1 MSAHVETAGVP
12 LSRTGP
18 VTIGLGAGVWFYF
31 ASLTMANALGDPS
44 GLLSLPLQ
52 FTLKDRLGLSPHGLA
67 LFEVITFIPVY
78 FGFAFGFLRD
88 RWRPFGLGDRGY
100 FLIGGPIAIA
110 CYLWLATSELTYLP
124 LLGAVVLA
132 MAAYQLFDVASDALL
147 TVVAQRHQM
156 TGRLSAIVE
165 GSEAVPGILA
175 MLAGA
180 VMVAQSSLLLP
191 LLIAAACSAVMMV
204 HAVWYP
210 RDAVAAEAAPQRE
223 SPRAAIVRL
232 WQHRPLRAAVLVA
245 AVWNLS
251 LAWGTPYLF
260 FLTDELHLS
269 SGVVGLARAAGL
281 ACAIVVAPLYG
292 VLCRRV
298 SLRHMLRAAVV
309 ASLAPGFLYLL
320 VVDAPDVVI
329 VSVLVGLPTAFGHI
343 ALFDLLR
350 RACPRDLEGT
360 AITLSYSA
368 LALAAGAG
376 DVLGAWMYAH
386 AGFATALV
394 ADALA
399 NAAVL
404 PLLTTLP
411 VGLIER
417 CDGDVESDA
426 DSDRDADAVSEMS

>member
-1 MSAHVETAGVP
+1 MAARVETAGAP

-18 VTIGLGAGVWFYF
+18 VTHGLGAGVWIYF
-31 ASLTMANALGDPS
+31 ATLTMANAIGDPS

-52 FTLKDRLGLSPHGLA
+52 FTLKDRLGLSPQSLA
-67 LFEVITFIPVY
+67 LFEAITFIPVY
-78 FGFAFGFLRD
+78 VGFAFGFLRD

-100 FLIGGPIAIA
+100 FLIGGPIAVA
-110 CYLWLATSELTYLP
+110 CYLWLASSELTYLP
-124 LLGAVVLA
+124 LLGAIFLA

-147 TVVAQRHQM
+147 TVVARRYQM

-165 GSEAVPGILA
+165 GTEAVPGIVA
-175 MLAGA
+175 VIAGA
-180 VMVAQSSLLLP
+180 AMVSQGSLRLPLMIAAFCSLVMVA
-191 LLIAAACSAVMMV
+191 
-204 HAVWYP
+204 HAISYP
-210 RDAVAAEAAPQRE
+210 RDAVAEERRE
-223 SPRAAIVRL
+223 RHESAGAAIVRL
-232 WQHRPLRAAVLVA
+232 WNHRPLRTVLIVA
-245 AVWNLS
+245 AAWNLS

-260 FLTDELHLS
+260 FLSGELQLS
-269 SGVVGLARAAGL
+269 SEVLGLARAAGL
-281 ACAIVVAPLYG
+281 ACAVVVAPIYG

-298 SLRHMLRAAVV
+298 ALRQLLRLAVI

-320 VVDAPDVVI
+320 VSEAADVVI
-329 VSVLVGLPTAFGHI
+329 VSVLVGIPTAFGHI

-376 DVLGAWMYAH
+376 DVVGAWIYARG
-386 AGFATALV
+386 GFAAALI

-404 PLLTTLP
+404 PLLAALP
-411 VGLIER
+411 AGLISR
-417 CDGDVESDA
+417 CDGETDTEIS
-426 DSDRDADAVSEMS
+426 